1 MTITITGPVTFA
13 QGAVTITTTVDAAA
27 IIAAVTS
34 RLDTME
40 THLMSALEDLQAA
53 DADLA
58 AAVTDL
64 ATAVDRIDA
73 DFAALEQAVQ
83 NGVDPAAIQ
92 AEVTKVRAAI
102 DAAKQAKTNIDTTDP
117 APAPPAG

>member
-1 MTITITGPVTFA
+1 MSITFSGPTTFAAGSVNITITN
-13 QGAVTITTTVDAAA
+13 DAAA
-27 IIAAVTS
+27 IIAAVNT
-34 RLDTME
+34 RLDQLE
-40 THLMSALEDLQAA
+40 THTMGALEDLQAT

-64 ATAVDRIDA
+64 TGAVDRIDA

-117 APAPPAG
+117 APAQPTA